1 MADVPILYRF
11 IATGQD
17 SVASAFKSIL
27 STAQSTSRGVTAAV
41 RETEKAARTAR
52 TGARG
57 GATAT
62 GAEQAAKRSA
72 DAEIREARRAAD
84 AKIRE
89 EQRALR
95 YVAGIRDRHFA
106 EQQRTEERA
115 ERARLRAAD
124 RLSRERNAS
133 AIRWGAAGVGAVG
146 RVASTAGYF
155 AAGVALSGAGLVG
168 QAAREG
174 MRLQD
179 TSNRLSIAARGAG
192 EVGADPAALRRE
204 FENAAIANPGV
215 SAADVAS
222 GAAGFVAKTGD
233 LGAARRFASTF
244 ATVSSASGA
253 TVEDVSNAAADLF
266 QKFDIKTI
274 DEMKTAL
281 AALTFQ
287 GKAGAFELK
296 DAAAQFAK
304 MSAAASRFGVSK
316 GAEGVKILGGLT
328 QMARSATGSPEQAAT
343 AVEATFRQL
352 IAESKQIK
360 GLGVDV
366 FEKGSRSKTRD
377 VRDVLVETIAKSKGD
392 LPKLQKIFGEE
403 GIRGI
408 SPLISSFNQAKERAT
423 GTEAEKIAAG
433 VTAMREALAKAI
445 DAPGDWA
452 EMMKDKEQAA
462 STAGAQL
469 TAAWESMKA
478 AVSRDAVPALS
489 QIGPAIRNMM
499 PALLGSLG
507 ALGPAFDALGVGLGR
522 VGDLVKDLQTR
533 GILPTYEDAERE
545 RKRLKPGE
553 KEELSKLDPR
563 ATPARLDMLGLEGA
577 DAVSAM
583 LGRGPAAATLEEQ
596 DPRESF
602 LAAEKSFWETHAD
615 TMQNRALHTAIMS
628 GGNAASDAF
637 GAFSI
642 GETAEQAESRKGLAG
657 QVSANQTGAQIDTAA
672 AQRALDEFAAK
683 LKSTDVDAKRGGSL
697 VGDT

>member
-72 DAEIREARRAAD
+72 DVEIREARRAAD

-115 ERARLRAAD
+115 AAARTKAQDRVNASRLRTITGVSKDAA
-124 RLSRERNAS
+124 LF
-133 AIRWGAAGVGAVG
+133 GVGLG
-146 RVASTAGYF
+146 ASTLGI
-155 AAGVALSGAGLVG
+155 VG

-174 MRLQD
+174 VQLQD
-179 TSNRLSIAARGAG
+179 IATRLSIAARGAG
-192 EVGADPAALRRE
+192 EKGADATTLRRE
-204 FENAAIANPGV
+204 FESAAIANPGV
-215 SAADVAS
+215 KAADVAA
-222 GAAGFVAKTGD
+222 GAAGFVAKTGE
-233 LGAARRFASTF
+233 LGAARRFAGTF
-244 ATVSSASGA
+244 ATVSAASGA
-253 TVEDVSNAAADLF
+253 SVEDISNAAADLF
-266 QKFDIKTI
+266 QKGDIKSVE
-274 DEMKTAL
+274 DMRAAL

-287 GKAGAFELK
+287 GKAGAFEIK

-304 MSAAASRFGVSK
+304 MSAAASRFGVAK
-316 GAEGVKILGGLT
+316 GVEGVKVLGGLT

-408 SPLISSFNQAKERAT
+408 SPLISAFNQAKDKAS
-423 GTEAEKIAAG
+423 GSDAEKVAAG

-445 DAPGDWA
+445 DAPGDWS
-452 EMMKDKEQAA
+452 EIVKDAAA
-462 STAGAQL
+462 SQKAASSQID
-469 TAAWESMKA
+469 AAWESIKA
-478 AVSRDAVPALS
+478 AVAREAVPAILKLAPTITTLADN
-489 QIGPAIRNMM
+489 IGPAITVFV
-499 PALLGSLG
+499 ALTEAAKDVVDVLKMIGILKEKTMTPEERLTKAKADLAKYNQEVGSG
-507 ALGPAFDALGVGLGR
+507 ISDTPEERSKRMALIAAVEAADKQAFTTVEPGKGQNAPLTRDEFVKRYVESADP
-522 VGDLVKDLQTR
+522 GDL
-533 GILPTYEDAERE
+533 EDAS
-545 RKRLKPGE
+545 KRDAIEAKARALAASLQRDPTDTLASNDWLQGLSGE
-553 KEELSKLDPR
+553 NEMQKR
-563 ATPARLDMLGLEGA
+563 ARQQYQGDVTAGAGGA
-577 DAVSAM
+577 DD
-583 LGRGPAAATLEEQ
+583 LKKAAAEL
-596 DPRESF
+596 
-602 LAAEKSFWETHAD
+602 
-615 TMQNRALHTAIMS
+615 
-628 GGNAASDAF
+628 
-637 GAFSI
+637 
-642 GETAEQAESRKGLAG
+642 
-657 QVSANQTGAQIDTAA
+657 TAA
-672 AQRALDEFAAK
+672 ARALQDKGAG
-683 LKSTDVDAKRGGSL
+683 VGGSL